1 MPHISLQ
8 DNLGLDFQIEPDETS
23 AIQKYFKTL
32 PELFLAGGSFHKIA
46 SLTIQDPAVTS
57 FQTNLSLSQPVPV
70 GTSEIGF
77 TIKAGINST
86 VGIFVPDPHLAPDE
100 KDSLF
105 GPGKYDEDVPVSPTE
120 RYVTFGFTGT
130 VGPSVSSRVS
140 NFQFGFNPSA
150 SFSITNYQKFSMAP
164 LPLTVSQA
172 VVQTIAHFQ
181 LPGSI
186 EDLQAMQP
194 DSIITLSGTGSLKF
208 SASANLLP
216 VANPLALVDL
226 PPLGSLSISE
236 GASVTVGGSY
246 RLFGDYEIRVRKV
259 GPNTVRLGYF
269 KEHGSEWKASVTAKA
284 GLDLSFG
291 GEDDLFAKIISA
303 ISPDA
308 KADFDELKNARLDA
322 GTTAAIQATVQAGV
336 QRTLELALSFEL
348 GSLSTKQAAFLYE
361 VDLQALDP
369 NGRRVILDA
378 LGGDLTGLL
387 AGGDHLPAGIKAIQN
402 VFTNLRQAKYTF
414 RINLL
419 GIYNFISVSK
429 LALKGQILFD
439 AETGELT
446 LTDTATASNIK
457 DSALNVGGKPNA
469 ADPRQLRKVLASSF
483 LITASYRA
491 SGAVLTPPRLT
502 SSQTYCEVHEQTNR
516 ETMQDELDA
525 AVGLGLLT
533 GEEAKNLLGGVG
545 NFGQTVAYASASYD
559 DSLATAL
566 FLDGEGTPRT
576 MAEYEV
582 VGREAMQVT
591 IHNDAADR
599 FRLEPLQ
606 NDDLWNQ
613 MKAKGQPGFRQLF
626 RNLSEAQ
633 IGAITADYTTIVW
646 WAKTMSDTAQK
657 LTKIRRFL
665 ASNPTA
671 DTEAFEK
678 LRSDFADHLRS
689 VAADTKEEFGR
700 PWGLIATDWLTN
712 HRSNSRVMLTGPIV
726 SLARQRQT

>member
-1 MPHISLQ
+1 
-8 DNLGLDFQIEPDETS
+8 
-23 AIQKYFKTL
+23 
-32 PELFLAGGSFHKIA
+32 
-46 SLTIQDPAVTS
+46 
-57 FQTNLSLSQPVPV
+57 
-70 GTSEIGF
+70 
-77 TIKAGINST
+77 
-86 VGIFVPDPHLAPDE
+86 
-100 KDSLF
+100 
-105 GPGKYDEDVPVSPTE
+105 
-120 RYVTFGFTGT
+120 
-130 VGPSVSSRVS
+130 
-140 NFQFGFNPSA
+140 
-150 SFSITNYQKFSMAP
+150 
-164 LPLTVSQA
+164 
-172 VVQTIAHFQ
+172 
-181 LPGSI
+181 
-186 EDLQAMQP
+186 
-194 DSIITLSGTGSLKF
+194 
-208 SASANLLP
+208 ASANLLP

-457 DSALNVGGKPNA
+457 ASALNISGRPNVA
-469 ADPRQLRKVLASSF
+469 NPRQLRKVLASSF

-657 LTKIRRFL
+657 LIEIRRFVT
-665 ASNPTA
+665 SNPTA

-700 PWGLIATDWLTN
+700 PWGIIATDWLTN
-712 HRSNSRVMLTGPIV
+712 HRSNARVTLTGPVI